1 MSQLPTRA
9 APFHPRG
16 TDPQTASMAANHPP
30 DYCNENVFRRNTL
43 PPRSY
48 HVDKFDRRLSLNGQW
63 KFHYASNPLKSP
75 DPTADLSHAA
85 SDGWTT
91 IQVPGH
97 WQLQGHGRPHY
108 TNVQYP
114 FPVCPPMVPSENPTG
129 TYSRTFFLSEM
140 FQDHQVRL
148 RFDGVDSAYHVWV
161 NKKEVGYAQ
170 GSRNPAEWDI
180 TKLLDTEGPN
190 ELVVK
195 VYQWS
200 DGSYIEDQDQWWL
213 SGIYRDVN
221 LLAYDRGGHI
231 RDWFLRTDLDAEYRH
246 AMLHATIDVFTTINV
261 ATLKVTVKTLP
272 GEDTIAE
279 LEEDVTQTGS
289 VELSIPID
297 NPKKWTAETPNLY
310 SVEIELHSAT
320 SATFGDHVVQKIGFR
335 KVELK
340 NGLICVN
347 GQPIQFRGVNRH
359 DHHPVFGRAVP
370 VDFIRQDL
378 LLMKQHNINALRC
391 SHYPSHPKLFE
402 IADELGLWVID
413 EADLECHGFYDAVAR
428 PQDIPEEM
436 DYEER
441 KKLAFG
447 KAAEYTS
454 NNPSWKASYLDRMEQ
469 MIHRDKNHPSII
481 IWSLGNEAFYGQ
493 NHKAMYNLATHMDP
507 GRLVHYEGDAHAE
520 SADMYSFMYP
530 TVEKLIELAKTR
542 GVKPDGTYEKP
553 VILCEYAH
561 AMGNGPGGLEDYQD
575 AFRSYP
581 RLQGGFIWEWAN
593 HGLLKKDGDGKEY
606 YAYGG
611 DFGDTP
617 NDGTFVMDGLVNSAH
632 QPTPGLVE
640 LKKVFQPIAVAVE
653 GDELLISNLYDFSDL
668 NHLSATYKAEKLE
681 MSANVVAS
689 GILNLPQISAGKTV
703 RVPLP
708 EDVRLWRK
716 RKQDFGAP
724 HIYFTVSFALR
735 IPIAWAPL
743 GHEIAWFQH
752 HLFDGDSCGPYAQ
765 DEGWVTY
772 ETTQTH
778 AVITG
783 QDFTCVFDKTSGYLT
798 NWTKAGQELL
808 QPDPTTGAAIMPS
821 FWRPPTDNDQALSVP
836 YWKRFGVDALTSQ
849 LRSVSIDGVEWDFD
863 EERGKKIYRQVTFT
877 STVFLAPPVL
887 DWGYHAT
894 IAHTIEFSGNLSIV
908 VSLKATGYAP
918 EHVPRIGLDLRL
930 SRQLVKVKWH
940 GLGPGESYPDKRS
953 AQRMGVW
960 TAESVS
966 ELHTPYDVPQENGN
980 RMNTNWL
987 SIVNPYTSGS
997 GFFAQPGPYCG
1008 RGDTGLNVPFNFAV
1022 SRYSTKTIQDAKHP
1036 CDLVEEDATLLRL
1049 DHKVA
1054 GVGTAACGPGVRED
1068 LLVKV
1073 DKEKEVKFA
1082 FHLGPWTDQ

>member
-9 APFHPRG
+9 APFQLG
-16 TDPQTASMAANHPP
+16 NTGPQAANMAAKDLP
-30 DYCNENVFRRNTL
+30 DYCNEKVFRRNTL
-43 PPRSY
+43 PPRS
-48 HVDKFDRRLSLNGQW
+48 HNLDTARLSLNGQW
-63 KFHYASNPLKSP
+63 NFHYASNPSKSP
-75 DPTADLSHAA
+75 DPTANTSHAA
-85 SDGWTT
+85 SEGWTT

-129 TYSRTFFLSEM
+129 TYSRSFFLPES
-140 FQDHQVRL
+140 FHDYQVRL

-190 ELVVK
+190 EVIVK

-213 SGIYRDVN
+213 SGKQ
-221 LLAYDRGGHI
+221 
-231 RDWFLRTDLDAEYRH
+231 FLRTDLDAEYRD
-246 AMLHATIDVFTTINV
+246 AILHATIDVFTTVDLADLAVIV
-261 ATLKVTVKTLP
+261 RTLP
-272 GEDTIAE
+272 GEDTIAVVNQE
-279 LEEDVTQTGS
+279 VRSTGS
-289 VELSIPID
+289 IELSIPIT

-310 SVEIELHSAT
+310 LVEIQFNRLGGVPITFSA
-320 SATFGDHVVQKIGFR
+320 VVRQKIGFR

-340 NGLICVN
+340 NGLISVN

-370 VDFIRQDL
+370 VDFIRKDL
-378 LLMKQHNINALRC
+378 LLMKRHNINALRC
-391 SHYPSHPKLFE
+391 SHYPSHPKLFD

-454 NNPSWKASYLDRMEQ
+454 NNPSWKAAYLDRMEQ

-493 NHKAMYNLATHMDP
+493 NHKAMYTLATHLDP
-507 GRLVHYEGDAHAE
+507 GRLVHYEGDAQAE

-530 TVEKLIELAKTR
+530 TVDKLIELANTR
-542 GVKPDGTYEKP
+542 GVKPDGTYQKP

-561 AMGNGPGGLEDYQD
+561 AMGNGPGGLEDYQH
-575 AFRSYP
+575 AFRTHP

-593 HGLLKKDGDGKEY
+593 HGLFKRDSDGKQY

-640 LKKVFQPIAVAVE
+640 LKKVFQPVAVTVE
-653 GDELLISNLYDFSDL
+653 GDELVISNLYDFSDL
-668 NHLSATYKAEKLE
+668 NHLSATYKAERLE
-681 MSANVVAS
+681 ISVVAS
-689 GILNLPQISAGKTV
+689 GILNLPHIPAGETV
-703 RVPLP
+703 RVAIP
-708 EDVRLWRK
+708 EDVHVWRK
-716 RKQDFGAP
+716 RKDSHQP
-724 HIYFTVSFALR
+724 HVYLTISFALR
-735 IPIAWAPL
+735 MPTTWAAL
-743 GHEIAWFQH
+743 GHEVAWFQH
-752 HLFDGDSCGPYAQ
+752 HLFNGHSMGPHAEDG
-765 DEGWVTY
+765 GWLSF
-772 ETTQTH
+772 ETTRTE

-783 QDFTCVFDKTSGYLT
+783 HGFTCVFDKTSGYIT
-798 NWTKAGQELL
+798 SWTHAGQKLL

-836 YWKRFGVDALTSQ
+836 YWKRFGVDTMTSQ
-849 LRSVSIDGVEWDFD
+849 LRSVSVAGGDYYCVGEN
-863 EERGKKIYRQVTFT
+863 GKKIFRKVIVT

-894 IAHTIEFSGNLSIV
+894 ITYTIEMSGNLSIAV
-908 VSLKATGYAP
+908 TLKATGYAP
-918 EHVPRIGLDLRL
+918 EHVPRIGLNLCL
-930 SRQLVKVKWH
+930 PRQLDKVKWH

-953 AQRMGVW
+953 AQRVGIW

-980 RMNTNWL
+980 RMGTRWVT
-987 SIVNPYTSGS
+987 IVNPYSGGS
-997 GFFAQPGPYCG
+997 GLFAEPGIYG
-1008 RGDTGLNVPFNFAV
+1008 YGNRDSGLDVPCNFAV

-1036 CDLVEEDATLLRL
+1036 CDLVEENATLLRL

-1073 DKEKEVKFA
+1073 DREKEVKFA
-1082 FHLGPWTDQ
+1082 FNLGPWSEVDA